1 MKRPIFKIENLVC
14 SYSMNPED
22 AVLRVKDLVIEKGE
36 LIFLLGA
43 SGSGKSTLLETLGL
57 MNNTL
62 AEGSIQFM
70 SPDAGMVRY
79 EDIWYGQHNASL
91 ADVRKKYFSFI
102 FQNTNLMENFTAY
115 ENICLS
121 PMIQQGITQN
131 QALDDATILMNKVNL
146 PIEQVGLDTLSV
158 NLSGGQRQRVA
169 FVRALVSKYTVLFC
183 DEPTGNLDEQNANEL
198 MRMLREAI
206 SDDASVIV
214 VSHDINLALAH
225 ATTIIC
231 FSRDEESKCSEIR
244 SNDIFRSQDWQHK
257 SGIEL
262 EQFKSRILRYYR
274 ATDDKLVGRLA
285 APVDKALSDDRKTF
299 RRLFFRKEGI
309 ALAGKFKL
317 NYLLLGLLFVL
328 TFLAIGFANG
338 SLDYLDKKM
347 NNAFVNWL
355 TVSIPWSRSD
365 VDEVLREL
373 NQDDIKKKYNI
384 IAASG
389 YSEQPVSYFN
399 KTENKFLRTK
409 CRSFQPGKDQL
420 LKDILEPHNRVIGDS
435 AFSGI
440 KDFGLIVTTRFMD
453 DFGYDLNDP
462 FIIMEHEIMDTIT
475 NEWIHIPVPVPV
487 RAVVKEIPGKIQ
499 VAFTDFYRNAYNQL
513 TDNPFDI
520 TKVRKMNFM
529 FTGSQE
535 MAEECA
541 SKMKLFFQSDV
552 SWRKYDPDVQKPIV
566 HQASYAEGFDI
577 IITFWP
583 EPESFIEAADIAR
596 QLRESDFMK
605 PYTDMIRLQ
614 YDFGTFSGDTEVR
627 KDFSMVSINFSS
639 LDMVREFSKYMLTRF
654 NEEGDRSLIEVD
666 IGRVK
671 EKENLNFLSKIAT
684 VISWLVI
691 LFAAMSASL
700 FVFNMLRSHLNKVKM
715 NIGTFLAFGLSNSIS
730 RQIYFLI
737 ILRFVLIA
745 LLLGCLTAFGI
756 GYLLNLLF
764 HKVLVIEEGFN
775 YFVLMHKLSYLTL
788 VIIVT
793 TVVIVSWFT
802 IRKIL
807 NKTPGD
813 LIYNR

>member
-1 MKRPIFKIENLVC
+1 MKKPIFKIENLVC
-14 SYSMNPED
+14 SYSMNSED
-22 AVLRVKDLVIEKGE
+22 AVLRVKNLVIEKGE

-70 SPDAGMVRY
+70 SAEDGVVRY
-79 EDIWYGQHNASL
+79 EDIWYGNHASSL
-91 ADVRKKYFSFI
+91 SEVRKKYFSFI

-131 QALDDATILMNKVNL
+131 QALDDATVLMEKVNL
-146 PIEQVGLDTLSV
+146 PIDQVGFDTLSV

-169 FVRALVSKYTVLFC
+169 FVRALVSKYAVLFC

-198 MRMLREAI
+198 MRLLREAI
-206 SDDASVIV
+206 SEDASVIV

-225 ATTIIC
+225 ATSIIC

-244 SNDIFRSQDWQHK
+244 SNDIFKRADWQHK

-262 EQFKSRILRYYR
+262 QQFKNKILNYYR
-274 ATDDKLVGRLA
+274 ATDDTMKGQKLV
-285 APVDKALSDDRKTF
+285 VDNVKLPDDRKTF
-299 RRLFFRKEGI
+299 RRLFFRKEGR

-317 NYLLLGLLFVL
+317 NYVLLSSLFVL

-373 NQDDIKKKYNI
+373 NQDDIKKKFNI

-420 LKDILEPHNRVIGDS
+420 LKDILEPYNRIIGDS

-440 KDFGLIVTTRFMD
+440 EDFGLVVTKRFMD
-453 DFGYDLNDP
+453 DFGYDEDDP
-462 FIIMEHEIMDTIT
+462 FIIMEHEIMDTTT

-499 VAFTDFYRNAYNQL
+499 VAFTDYYRNAYNQL

-520 TKVRKMNFM
+520 TKVRKMNFV
-529 FTGSQE
+529 FVGDKTT
-535 MAEECA
+535 ADECA
-541 SKMKLFFQSDV
+541 AKMKLFFQSEMAF
-552 SWRKYDPDVQKPIV
+552 RKYDPEVQNPIV
-566 HQASYAEGFDI
+566 HQASYADGYDI

-583 EPESFIEAADIAR
+583 EPESFIEAAEIAK
-596 QLRESDFMK
+596 QLRESEFMK
-605 PYTDMIRLQ
+605 PYTDRLRLQ

-627 KDFSMVSINFSS
+627 KDFSLVSINFSS

-654 NEEGDRSLIEVD
+654 NEDGDRSLIEVD

-691 LFAAMSASL
+691 LFAAMSTSL

-715 NIGTFLAFGLSNSIS
+715 NIGTFMAFGLSNGIS
-730 RQIYFLI
+730 RRIYFLI
-737 ILRFVLIA
+737 IIRFVLIA
-745 LLLGCLTAFGI
+745 LFLGCLMAFAI
-756 GYLLNLLF
+756 GYALNLLF
-764 HKVLVIEEGFN
+764 HRVLVIEEGFN
-775 YFVLMHKLSYLTL
+775 YFVLMHKLSYFT
-788 VIIVT
+788 VIIIVF
-793 TVVIVSWFT
+793 TVVIVSWLT
-802 IRKIL
+802 IKKIL

>member
-1 MKRPIFKIENLVC
+1 MKKPIFKIENLVC
-14 SYSMNPED
+14 SYSMNTED

-70 SPDAGMVRY
+70 SAEDGVVRY
-79 EDIWYGQHNASL
+79 EDVWYGNQASSL
-91 ADVRKKYFSFI
+91 SEVRKKYFSFI

-131 QALDDATILMNKVNL
+131 QALDDATLLMEKVNL
-146 PIEQVGLDTLSV
+146 PIDQVGFETLSV

-169 FVRALVSKYTVLFC
+169 FVRALVSKYAVLFC

-198 MRMLREAI
+198 MRILREAI
-206 SDDASVIV
+206 SEDASVIV

-225 ATTIIC
+225 ATSIIC
-231 FSRDEESKCSEIR
+231 FSRDEEKKCSEIR
-244 SNDIFRSQDWQHK
+244 SNDIFKRADWQHK

-262 EQFKSRILRYYR
+262 QQFKNKILNYYR
-274 ATDDKLVGRLA
+274 ATDDTMRGQNRVADNIKL
-285 APVDKALSDDRKTF
+285 PEYRKTF
-299 RRLFFRKEGI
+299 RRLFFRKEGK

-317 NYLLLGLLFVL
+317 NYVLLSCLFVL

-373 NQDDIKKKYNI
+373 NQDDIKKKFNI

-420 LKDILEPHNRVIGDS
+420 LKDILEPHNRIIGDS

-440 KDFGLIVTTRFMD
+440 KDFGLVVTKRFMD
-453 DFGYDLNDP
+453 DFGYAVDDP
-462 FIIMEHEIMDTIT
+462 FIIMEHEIMDTTT
-475 NEWIHIPVPVPV
+475 NEWIHIPVPIPV

-499 VAFTDFYRNAYNQL
+499 VAFTDYYRNAYNQL

-529 FTGSQE
+529 FLGDKAT
-535 MAEECA
+535 ADECA
-541 SKMKLFFQSDV
+541 TKMKLFFQSEMDF
-552 SWRKYDPDVQKPIV
+552 RKYDPEVQNPIA
-566 HQASYAEGFDI
+566 HQASYVDGYDI

-583 EPESFIEAADIAR
+583 EPENFIEAAEMAK
-596 QLRESDFMK
+596 QLRESEFIK
-605 PYTDMIRLQ
+605 PYADRLRLQ
-614 YDFGTFSGDTEVR
+614 YDFGTFAGDTEVR

-715 NIGTFLAFGLSNSIS
+715 NIGTFMAFGLSNGIS
-730 RQIYFLI
+730 RRIYFLI
-737 ILRFVLIA
+737 IIRFVLIA
-745 LLLGCLTAFGI
+745 LFLGCLMAFGI
-756 GYLLNLLF
+756 GYSLNLLF
-764 HKVLVIEEGFN
+764 HRVLVIEEGFN
-775 YFVLMHKLSYLTL
+775 YFVLIHKLSYFT
-788 VIIVT
+788 VIIIVF
-793 TVVIVSWFT
+793 TVVIVSWLT
-802 IRKIL
+802 IKKIL